1 MLFYR
6 GIPALLRG
14 GDAPFLF
21 VAGKEGIMPDNLLDE
36 LARWIDTAVIAEAIL
51 QELENQNMEQ
61 TFANGQRI
69 WLDFLGSELS
79 EGLRSS
85 IKAR

>member
-1 MLFYR
+1 
-6 GIPALLRG
+6 
-14 GDAPFLF
+14 
-21 VAGKEGIMPDNLLDE
+21 MPDNLLDE

-61 TFANGQRI
+61 TFANGQMV

-79 EGLRSS
+79 KGLRSS
-85 IKAR
+85 IKAK

>member
-1 MLFYR
+1 
-6 GIPALLRG
+6 
-14 GDAPFLF
+14 
-21 VAGKEGIMPDNLLDE
+21 MPDNLLDE

-51 QELENQNMEQ
+51 QELEDQNIEQ
-61 TFANGQRI
+61 TLANGQRV
-69 WLDFLGSELS
+69 WLDFLESELS